1 MTRIF
6 SDAFLNEDPHAI
18 SDAIRK
24 DGFFC
29 MEKAVSDEWIESLL
43 ADVARHPA
51 AINKNWVGGVFA
63 EGQYYLTHM
72 LACSRAF
79 YHYVTHAKLR
89 SVCDDMLGDQYRLKA
104 MRYYETYGHHHMQ
117 WHTDNKT
124 DRGFAHIPGLIFIV
138 YLADVAE
145 GEFQY
150 VRGSQNWS
158 GDKAYSDYSDDF
170 IEREHGA
177 DVVSFKGPR
186 GTVVIYD
193 TYGIHRARPV
203 FKSGFVRKSLFFQ
216 VDSKIDSA
224 EPLLLNPS
232 FVPPDDM
239 ADKRLLAYF
248 GFGKPAEYS
257 VFPDTDYK
265 TVPLLRVR
273 WARVAHWLCYRPLRA
288 GYDMLP
294 AEFKNAVRAVT
305 GRKPL

>member
-1 MTRIF
+1 MRVFNDDFLTV
-6 SDAFLNEDPHAI
+6 DAAAI
-18 SDAIRK
+18 ADAIRTQ
-24 DGFFC
+24 GFFC
-29 MEKAVSDEWIESLL
+29 MERALSDEWVERLL
-43 ADVARHPA
+43 GEVAQHPFA
-51 AINKNWVGGVFA
+51 VNRNWVTGVHA

-89 SVCDDMLGDQYRLKA
+89 SVCDHMLGSQYRLKA

-158 GDKAYSDYSDDF
+158 GEKAYSDYSDDF
-170 IEREHGA
+170 IEEEHGG

-203 FKSGFVRKSLFFQ
+203 FRHGFVRKSLFFQ
-216 VDSKIDSA
+216 VDNQTDSA

-232 FVPPDDM
+232 FVPVDDM
-239 ADKRLLAYF
+239 ADPKLRAYF
-248 GFGKPAEYS
+248 GFGKPAEYA

-265 TVPLLRVR
+265 TVPIRAVPWGKL
-273 WARVAHWLCYRPLRA
+273 AQWLCYRPLRT

-294 AEFKNAVRAVT
+294 AEFRNAIRVVT